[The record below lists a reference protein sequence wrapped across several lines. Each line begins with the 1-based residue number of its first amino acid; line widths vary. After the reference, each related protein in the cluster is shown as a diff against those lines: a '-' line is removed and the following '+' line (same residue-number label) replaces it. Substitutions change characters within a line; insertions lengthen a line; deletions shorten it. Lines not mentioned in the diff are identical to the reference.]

1 MFLSLDLQQ
10 IGLMFGLFEDLLV
23 LVFDFDVIFD
33 LALDLVVLL
42 GECAL
47 EQVDVV
53 FLLVHIIVDTHIL
66 LLIPLQLLLQ
76 QHILLTHFGN
86 VSLHFSH
93 LSIDLSQSSLIV
105 ADGLCQFSN
114 LMCSFLSKS
123 AKPVMLVEQF
133 LVLIMK

>member
-114 LMCSFLSKS
+114 LMCSFLSQS